1 MFAERGN
8 SVVRFQRKGPKPR
21 VLNDWEKSVI
31 DLLFQS
37 FVSASDG
44 LAADKMADGSS
55 RITAPGGITH
65 LERNLNVNNGA
76 LRNAINNL
84 PGGPAGSLITATF
97 LHGLLHELIF
107 TDRDLAIQFGLL
119 PASEATCL
127 FAAYLV
133 TAISRYEAVS
143 SPASL
148 ARTHTSSPPSTSSSP
163 VSLSPPHPHPFP
175 TQICRL
181 GACEPV

>member
-1 MFAERGN
+1 MFEERGN
-8 SVVRFQRKGPKPR
+8 SIEQFDMTGPQPR
-21 VLNDWEKSVI
+21 DLSEREKRII

-44 LAADKMADGSS
+44 LAEDKMADGSS

-76 LRNAINNL
+76 LRDAINNL
-84 PGGPAGSLITATF
+84 PGGPAGSLITATK
-97 LHGLLHELIF
+97 LHDLLHEFIF
-107 TDRDLAIQFGLL
+107 TDRDLAIQFCHL
-119 PASEATCL
+119 PSAEATCS

-133 TAISRYEAVS
+133 AAISRYEAVS
-143 SPASL
+143 SPAYL
-148 ARTHTSSPPSTSSSP
+148 AHTSNPPSTSSSP
-163 VSLSPPHPHPFP
+163 VSLSSPHPHTFP